1 MLRKLIPAIALLCM
15 LLWLCWP
22 QKVLAQDVT
31 DTPQPGT
38 ATEVVTDPSLSP
50 ATLSD
55 GILLPQEE
63 ARLVGVV
70 DVSGTASS
78 AWVLSFSYKDNPTD
92 TWFLLAQSSEPVSNG
107 VFATWNTN
115 SVTDGNYVLRLQ
127 INAQDGLRDFTVSVF
142 VNNYSSVETVAPPT
156 PTQTLTLMPVPT
168 QTLMPNQLSSPQLE
182 PVSTLP
188 VWPISLPQLP
198 PNPAVL
204 DPKDIFVNFGKGVL
218 AVVVIFGFAGFALS
232 LRRK

>member
-92 TWFLLAQSSEPVSNG
+92 TWFLLAQSSKPVSNG
-107 VFATWNTN
+107 ILATWDTN
-115 SVTDGNYVLRLQ
+115 SVTDGSYVLRLQ
-127 INAQDGLRDFTVSVF
+127 INAEDGLRDFTVSVF
-142 VNNYSSVETVAPPT
+142 VNNYSSVETVVPPT
-156 PTQTLTLMPVPT
+156 PTPTLTLIPVST
-168 QTLMPNQLSSPQLE
+168 QTLMPTQSSSPELE

-188 VWPISLPQLP
+188 VWPINLPQLP

-204 DPKDIFVNFGKGVL
+204 DPKDIFVNFGKGIL